1 MSFQAYLN
9 ESLAVLQK
17 LSSVESILQEAVLAA
32 CDALKKGKSL
42 LVCGNGGS
50 ASDAQHIT
58 GELVGRYLKERR
70 ALKAI
75 CLSDNAA
82 VLTALANDY
91 GYEYVFSRQVEAYG
105 EEGGVLIG
113 LSTSGRSPN
122 VIKAFEKALEFK
134 MTTISF
140 TGEREGPISSLST
153 FWIPVASS
161 HTPIIQQAHFVLYHF
176 FCQKIEEAFSI

>member
-17 LSSVESILQEAVLAA
+17 LSSVESILQEAVVAS
-32 CDALKKGKSL
+32 CGALREGKSL

-58 GELVGRYLKERR
+58 GELVGRYLKERK

-82 VLTALANDY
+82 VLTALGNDY
-91 GYEYVFSRQVEAYG
+91 GYEHVFSRQVEAYG
-105 EEGGVLIG
+105 EEGGILVG

-122 VIKAFEKALEFK
+122 VVKAFEIARDLK
-134 MTTISF
+134 MITISF
-140 TGEREGPISSLST
+140 TGEREGPLSPLST
-153 FWIPVASS
+153 FWIPAPSS
-161 HTPIIQQAHFVLYHF
+161 HTPLIQQVHLVLYHF
-176 FCQKIEEAFSI
+176 FCQKVEETLSF